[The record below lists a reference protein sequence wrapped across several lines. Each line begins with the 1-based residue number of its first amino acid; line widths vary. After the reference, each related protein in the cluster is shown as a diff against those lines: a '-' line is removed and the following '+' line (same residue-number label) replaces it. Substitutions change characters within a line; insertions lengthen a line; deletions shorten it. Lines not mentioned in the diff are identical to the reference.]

1 MSGWMSGGEEAGEAF
16 MGSKP
21 EEKMSLAKWQVT
33 PAQGSCRTESWVKC
47 QGESCR
53 GDQTSHPNWEWYH
66 VGKTGSLWLRLSR
79 KTSGIVILCAEVLRH
94 SLLQWKYSAVF
105 KMLECSPCS
114 MSPGDEQCFLTWE
127 GRDQIL
133 SVGLPDVSSDALFS
147 QTCTVQY
154 GSHQPHVAIEHL
166 R

>member
-1 MSGWMSGGEEAGEAF
+1 MGGWVGEEAGEAF

-79 KTSGIVILCAEVLRH
+79 KTSGIVILCLRRFWGILCCSENTQLCLKCWNVLLVQWVLGMNNA
-94 SLLQWKYSAVF
+94 SLH
-105 KMLECSPCS
+105 
-114 MSPGDEQCFLTWE
+114 
-127 GRDQIL
+127 GREETK
-133 SVGLPDVSSDALFS
+133 SYPVGLPDVSSDALFS